1 MNLRSHPWSVGVC
14 GHRMLV
20 RGAALL
26 EVIIALALFVA
37 TAAVV
42 TSALSSS
49 LDSLDRQRLNTHAA
63 NLAASVL
70 AELQLGIRSAGGTG
84 PQMLEAP
91 YQDWTWEASIA
102 PAETETGEGGG
113 LSRVEVVIRHK
124 EKPVVRRLAQ
134 VLSLGGAARSP
145 LGEPGG
151 RTP

>member
-1 MNLRSHPWSVGVC
+1 MRLQCPNRSDRVPGQRSKAQ
-14 GHRMLV
+14 
-20 RGAALL
+20 GAALL

-37 TAAVV
+37 TAAVM

-70 AELQLGIRSAGGTG
+70 AELQLGIRSAGGSG

-91 YQDWTWEASIA
+91 YQDWTWEAAIA

-134 VLSLGGAARSP
+134 VLSLAGASRSP